1 MTVNE
6 RVAYI
11 KGLAEGMKLDTE
23 KGEGK
28 LISEML
34 EVLED
39 IGYEMTD
46 LEDEVYELEDQVEAI
61 DEDLGDLED
70 DYYEDEC
77 DCCSC
82 CDAPYEVVCPS
93 CGETIYL
100 DEDDLDCESIDCPFC
115 GEKLELDLE
124 DIEEETEEDK

>member
-1 MTVNE
+1 MTINE

-28 LISEML
+28 LISEIL

-39 IGYEMTD
+39 IGYEVTD
-46 LEDEVYELEDQVEAI
+46 LEDEVYDLEDQVEVI
-61 DEDLGDLED
+61 DEDLGDLEE
-70 DYYEDEC
+70 DYYDDECGCC
-77 DCCSC
+77 DCCDS
-82 CDAPYEVVCPS
+82 PYEVVCPS

-100 DEDDLDCESIDCPFC
+100 DEDDLNCESMDCPFC
-115 GEKLELDLE
+115 GEKLELDLD
-124 DIEEETEEDK
+124 DIEELEEEK